1 MTPMPYADLGNG
13 APGRNARAADQS
25 RYCPRRRK
33 PGRRGEACC
42 TWQRLFQE
50 SMNRWACPIL
60 SEGPTTLLDE
70 SSAGSFAF
78 LDVRYEK
85 SENGL
90 PWVSYGVGKAERGD
104 SPPIIARLLPRMTL
118 GPCALVLTAGDRQ
131 VLCGARRRSSR
142 IASWISAS
150 VPWIDRKS
158 FICLSV
164 SPRW

>member
-1 MTPMPYADLGNG
+1 MARRGVTLEQPIN
-13 APGRNARAADQS
+13 PGTAHAG
-25 RYCPRRRK
+25 RK

-42 TWQRLFQE
+42 TWQRLLQE

-90 PWVSYGVGKAERGD
+90 RWVSYGVGKDKGQHRA
-104 SPPIIARLLPRMTL
+104 SISW
-118 GPCALVLTAGDRQ
+118 Q
-131 VLCGARRRSSR
+131 NSR
-142 IASWISAS
+142 CHGCHGRCHACQA
-150 VPWIDRKS
+150 
-158 FICLSV
+158 
-164 SPRW
+164 

>member
-42 TWQRLFQE
+42 TWQRLLQE

-90 PWVSYGVGKAERGD
+90 RWVSYGVGKDKGQHRA
-104 SPPIIARLLPRMTL
+104 SISWQNARCHGCHGR
-118 GPCALVLTAGDRQ
+118 CHACQA
-131 VLCGARRRSSR
+131 
-142 IASWISAS
+142 
-150 VPWIDRKS
+150 
-158 FICLSV
+158 
-164 SPRW
+164 